1 MSFCF
6 YEMHS
11 HLTELISECAENTF
25 IVCINKIQIFGL
37 FEHASP
43 ETEFRSFIVKLIT
56 RF

>member
-6 YEMHS
+6 YEMYT

-37 FEHASP
+37 FEHALP